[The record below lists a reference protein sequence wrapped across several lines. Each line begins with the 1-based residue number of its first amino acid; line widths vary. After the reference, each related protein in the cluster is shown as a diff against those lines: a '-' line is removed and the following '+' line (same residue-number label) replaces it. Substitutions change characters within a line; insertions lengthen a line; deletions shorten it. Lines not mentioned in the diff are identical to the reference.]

1 MRARLNGRA
10 ARRAQERTRTAL
22 LDHPLLPLVMDPAWY
37 AARYR
42 DVFWAGV
49 DATDHLLGP
58 GLAEGRDP
66 GPFVDLAFVRTQRP
80 GPRVDGATLLL
91 TLLDEGLADGW
102 RPSPYVDPTWYAA
115 WYGPADATVPTDPI
129 GALRHLI
136 EVGVPSGR
144 APGPFL
150 TLDDYAAR
158 IPDVASGGLDPFTY
172 FTALGQHLGRFPH
185 AAWDEASYLD
195 ANEYVRFALGM
206 GKYLHGFAHFCAVG
220 HAEVARGALLLPV
233 RLGEREEEYAEER
246 YLAANPDVARMVAEG
261 RVVDGVTHFFAV
273 GHREVLAGDRPLA
286 PATSVAHLLPVA
298 GAGTAPA
305 APAERGRDLMAL
317 VHHDVDG
324 LVDAHVLAAIDTYRA
339 ADIEVHLVTS
349 GVDEASTEELRAR
362 GVPVHVRSSN
372 DDLRDFGA
380 WGLLL
385 AHLGAERLE
394 GYGRVVLANDSAYF
408 PVLDP
413 TPFLAAL
420 REVPEDVWSATD
432 SFSGGRYHL
441 QSYFLA
447 LAPRAVRV
455 LVPELARRT
464 AIHPR
469 PTKLGLIQR
478 FEIGLSQFAAA
489 QGLTLGAF
497 CSVADLTDPAAA
509 MSPPD
514 PRPLSHLTV
523 TVTNQTHHFWRDT
536 LRRELPFLKVE
547 LLRDNP
553 LGVDLADWQAVV
565 RGGACTPGT
574 ISAHLDRVR
583 R

>member
-1 MRARLNGRA
+1 MRARLHDRA

-22 LDHPLLPLVMDPAWY
+22 LVHPLLPLVIDPAWY

-49 DATDHLLGP
+49 DATEHLLGP

-66 GPFVDLAFVRTQRP
+66 GPFVDLAFVRTQRS
-80 GPRVDGATLLL
+80 GPPVDSATLLL
-91 TLLDEGLADGW
+91 ELLDRGLDAGW
-102 RPSPYVDPTWYAA
+102 RPSPYVDPAWYADRYA
-115 WYGPADATVPTDPI
+115 PTDPTI
-129 GALRHLI
+129 PSDPVGALRHLI
-136 EVGVPSGR
+136 EVGVPAGR

-150 TLDDYAAR
+150 ALDGYASR
-158 IPDVASGGLDPFTY
+158 IPDVASGGIDPFTY

-185 AAWDEASYLD
+185 PAWDETGYLD

-233 RLGEREEEYAEER
+233 RLGERDEEFSEVR
-246 YLAANPDVARMVAEG
+246 YLAANPDVAQMIAEG
-261 RVVDGVTHFFAV
+261 RVTDGATHFFAV
-273 GHREVLAGDRPLA
+273 GHREVLAGNRPLA
-286 PATSVAHLLPVA
+286 PVSAVAHLLPDGGPVVRRS
-298 GAGTAPA
+298 
-305 APAERGRDLMAL
+305 AERGRSLMAL
-317 VHHDVDG
+317 VHYDVDG
-324 LVDAHVLAAIDTYRA
+324 VIDPHVLAAIEAYRQA
-339 ADIEVHLVTS
+339 EVDVHLVSS
-349 GVDEASTEELRAR
+349 GVDEASRTALRER
-362 GVPVHVRSSN
+362 GVPVHLRSSN

-380 WGLLL
+380 WALLL
-385 AHLGAERLE
+385 AHVGAEELE
-394 GYGRVVLANDSAYF
+394 RYGRVILANDSAYF

-413 TPFLAAL
+413 QPFLAAMHDA
-420 REVPEDVWSATD
+420 PHDVWSATD

-447 LAPRAVRV
+447 LGPRAVRL
-455 LVPELARRT
+455 LVPELAAR
-464 AIHPR
+464 AAAHSH

-489 QGLTLGAF
+489 HGLTLGAF
-497 CSVADLTDPAAA
+497 CSVADLVDPAAS

-523 TVTNQTHHFWRDT
+523 TVTNLTHHYWRDT
-536 LRRELPFLKVE
+536 LRRGLPFLKVE

-553 LGVDLADWQAVV
+553 LGVDLTDWSAALQ
-565 RGGACTPGT
+565 GGTCTTPL
-574 ISAHLDRVR
+574 IEAHLARVNR
-583 R
+583 